1 MLSVPTPPT
10 QSLRICAVS
19 FLNTVP
25 LVWGFLHGRQ
35 QGLFD
40 LSFCVPSECADR
52 LETGT
57 ADVGVVPAI
66 EAARLGLTRLPGCG
80 IACRGEVR
88 SILLISKVPFDRI
101 RSVATDSNSR
111 TSVALTRVVLA
122 RRYGVMPTLVSHP
135 PVLDRMLATADAAL
149 LIGDSAL
156 RVDPA
161 VLPYRTLDLGVG
173 WLELTGL
180 PMVFAVWG
188 ARPACVSPG
197 LAEEFADSLRFGREH
212 MDDIVAQE
220 AAARGFAPAFVR
232 DYLARNVVFDLG
244 ESELRGLDRF
254 LAWARESGILEAS
267 GA

>member
-1 MLSVPTPPT
+1 MLSVLTPPT
-10 QSLRICAVS
+10 QSLRVCAVS

-35 QGLFD
+35 KGLFD

-52 LETGT
+52 LEAGT

-66 EAARLGLTRLPGCG
+66 EAERLGLARVPGCG

-101 RSVATDSNSR
+101 RTVAADSNSR
-111 TSVALTRVVLA
+111 TSVALTRIILA
-122 RRYGVMPTLVSHP
+122 RRYGVTPALVSHP
-135 PVLDRMLATADAAL
+135 PAREPMLAAADAAL
-149 LIGDSAL
+149 RIGDSAL

-161 VLPYRTLDLGVG
+161 ALPYRTLDLGVE

-188 ARPACVSPG
+188 ARPARVLPG
-197 LAEEFADSLRFGREH
+197 LAEAFADSLRYGRER

-220 AAARGFAPAFVR
+220 AAGRGFAPAFVR

-244 ESELRGLDRF
+244 ESELRGLDLF
-254 LAWARESGILEAS
+254 LTWARASGILESS

>member
-1 MLSVPTPPT
+1 M
-10 QSLRICAVS
+10 S

-35 QGLFD
+35 KGLFD

-52 LETGT
+52 LAAGT

-88 SILLISKVPFDRI
+88 SILLISKVPYDRI
-101 RSVATDSNSR
+101 RTVAADSNSR
-111 TSVALTRVVLA
+111 TSVALTRIVLA
-122 RRYGVMPTLVSHP
+122 RRYGVTPALVSHP
-135 PVLDRMLATADAAL
+135 PALDQMLAVADAAL

-161 VLPYRTLDLGVG
+161 ALPYRTLDLGIE

-188 ARPACVSPG
+188 ARPACASPG
-197 LAEEFADSLRFGREH
+197 LAEAFSDSLRYGREH
-212 MDDIVAQE
+212 MDDIVAHE

-244 ESELRGLDRF
+244 ESELRGLERF
-254 LAWARESGILEAS
+254 LACARESGILKAS
-267 GA
+267 GT